1 MQPAI
6 VSPPS
11 TPSIWGP
18 QIKHGVYL
26 VGAPRCGTTT
36 FSKVLARNPQICFS
50 KPKENHFF
58 IRVSPALS
66 PEEMSRTYLQRY
78 FPDLNE
84 NHRVIAEG
92 SVSYLYSPEAIEKII
107 ELDPNGRF
115 IVMVRNPVDMIYS
128 YHSRMLFTLDEDVTD
143 FETAWNLQEARSYG
157 KYIPSRCRDPRLLQ
171 YAAIGRLGEQVET
184 LFRTAGRE
192 RCFVIV
198 FDDFVKDPLK
208 VYKEVLEFIDIDYD
222 GQTKIAQKNQNR
234 GYKSGFLQQFV
245 MNPPKFIAQFIEK
258 REGQGLDKLTY
269 LRSIRR
275 RLKKINKVEVKRE
288 ALSDP
293 MRQKLRA
300 VFADDIEKL
309 AGLLNRNFEHWR

>member
-26 VGAPRCGTTT
+26 VGAPRCGTTA

-50 KPKENHFF
+50 KPKENHFC

-66 PEEMSRTYLQRY
+66 PDEMSRTYLQRY
-78 FPDLNE
+78 FPGLNE
-84 NHRVIAEG
+84 NHRAIAEG
-92 SVSYLYSPEAIEKII
+92 SVSYLYSPEAIKKII

-128 YHSRMLFTLDEDVTD
+128 YHARLLFTMDEDVTN

-192 RCFVIV
+192 RCVVIV

-234 GYKSGFLQQFV
+234 GYKSRFLQQFV
-245 MNPPKFIAQFIEK
+245 MNPPRFIVKFMEK
-258 REGQGLDKLTY
+258 REDLGLDKFAY

-275 RLKKINKVEVKRE
+275 RLKKINKVEIKRE
-288 ALSDP
+288 TLSDS

-309 AGLLNRNFEHWR
+309 AGLLNRNFEHWQ